1 MNQPRL
7 LAIIIGVTLLVG
19 LIDFWT
25 SAELVGSALFILPLI
40 LCVTQRSKWVLWSTA
55 SAATLLSIAV
65 GIWNFHHTQALTP
78 RALSPWLALAN
89 RALLIGSLLALAT
102 LIHLWIN
109 RCHQAALDAAK
120 IERNSNNLM
129 ARNEQL
135 ENELTKIKA
144 ANRGKRKP
152 LVLTIK
158 QYLSFAAQLSD
169 RHRTMV
175 VTAMCSGMRV
185 PEVLS
190 LRWDQV
196 DFVTGLLS
204 AQQSPVNAPMSEPK
218 TGMAKEEIPMDP
230 VLVEALLE
238 WRNKSP
244 GAGLVFPSHIT
255 GRCYHPGPIQQDYFR
270 PAARKLG
277 LGGLCWNTFR
287 NSYNVWIDEEGSSAG
302 VQQKLLRHP
311 AVPTIANN
319 SNGASK
325 PKAKANGKIA
335 RRIPPPPAEALPVPT
350 EAS

>member
-7 LAIIIGVTLLVG
+7 LTIIAGVTLLVS
-19 LIDFWT
+19 LVDFWT
-25 SAELVGSALFILPLI
+25 SAELGGSILFVLPLM
-40 LCVTQRSKWVLWSTA
+40 LCVTQRSKWVLWGTA
-55 SAATLLSIAV
+55 SAAALLSIAV
-65 GIWNFHHTQALTP
+65 GIWNFTRSTAVVPTSW
-78 RALSPWLALAN
+78 AAVVN
-89 RALLIGSLLALAT
+89 RALLIGSMLALAT
-102 LIHLWIN
+102 LIHLWID
-109 RCHQAALDAAK
+109 RRHHAELEAAR
-120 IERNSNNLM
+120 IERHSNSL
-129 ARNEQL
+129 ASRNEQL

-185 PEVLS
+185 AEVLS

-204 AQQSPVNAPMSEPK
+204 AQPAPANAPAGEPK
-218 TGMAKEEIPMDP
+218 TGMAKEQIPMDP

-255 GRCYHPGPIQQDYFR
+255 GRCYHAGPIQQDYFR

-277 LGGLCWNTFR
+277 LAGLCWNTFR
-287 NSYNVWIDEEGSSAG
+287 SSYTTWIDEEGSSAG
-302 VQQKLLRHP
+302 VHQKLMRHP
-311 AVPTIANN
+311 PVPNLATN

-325 PKAKANGKIA
+325 PKAKANGKLA
-335 RRIPPPPAEALPVPT
+335 RRMPPPPAESIQVPS

>member
-7 LAIIIGVTLLVG
+7 LAIIVGATLLVG
-19 LIDFWT
+19 LVDFRT
-25 SAELVGSALFILPLI
+25 SAELVASVFFIVPLI
-40 LCVTQRSKWVLWSTA
+40 LCVTQRSKWVLWGTA
-55 SAATLLSIAV
+55 SAATLLSIGV
-65 GIWNFHHTQALTP
+65 GIWNFHHIHPVAP
-78 RALSPWLALAN
+78 GPWLALAN
-89 RALLIGSLLALAT
+89 RALLIGSVLALAT

-109 RCHQAALDAAK
+109 KSHQAALEAVK
-120 IERNSNNLM
+120 IESHSNSL
-129 ARNEQL
+129 AVRNEHL

-204 AQQSPVNAPMSEPK
+204 AQQVPANAPAGELK
-218 TGMAKEEIPMDP
+218 TGMAKEQIPMDP
-230 VLVEALLE
+230 VLVEAMLE

-255 GRCYHPGPIQQDYFR
+255 GRCYHAGPIQQDYFR

-277 LGGLCWNTFR
+277 LAGLCWNTFR
-287 NSYNVWIDEEGSSAG
+287 SSYNAWIDEEGSSIG
-302 VQQKLLRHP
+302 VHQKLMRHP
-311 AVPTIANN
+311 PLPNLAAS

-325 PKAKANGKIA
+325 PKAKANGKLA
-335 RRIPPPPAEALPVPT
+335 RRMPPPQPAESIQVPT

>member
-1 MNQPRL
+1 MNPSRL
-7 LAIIIGVTLLVG
+7 LAIILGTTVLIGLV
-19 LIDFWT
+19 DFWT
-25 SAELVGSALFILPLI
+25 SADLVGSILFILPLT
-40 LCVTQRSKWVLWSTA
+40 LCGTQRSKWVLWGTA
-55 SAATLLSIAV
+55 SLATLLSMAA
-65 GIWNFHHTQALTP
+65 GIWGFHHTHPLTP
-78 RALSPWLALAN
+78 NPWLALTN
-89 RALLIGSLLALAT
+89 RALLIAGLLTLAT
-102 LIHLWIN
+102 LIHLWFN
-109 RCHQAALDAAK
+109 RVHHVMSDAK
-120 IERNSNNLM
+120 KVESHSNDLL

-175 VTAMCSGMRV
+175 VTAMCSGMRI

-190 LRWDQV
+190 LRWDQL

-204 AQQSPVNAPMSEPK
+204 AQPAPANTLIAEQK

-277 LGGLCWNTFR
+277 LAGLCWNTFR
-287 NSYNVWIDEEGSSAG
+287 NSYNAWIDEEGSSAG
-302 VQQKLLRHP
+302 VHQKLMRHP
-311 AVPTIANN
+311 PVPSLAAS

-325 PKAKANGKIA
+325 PKAKPNGKIA
-335 RRIPPPPAEALPVPT
+335 RRIPPPPAESIQVVT

>member
-1 MNQPRL
+1 MKQPRL
-7 LAIIIGVTLLVG
+7 LAIIIGVTLVIG
-19 LIDFWT
+19 VVDFWT
-25 SAELVGSALFILPLI
+25 SAQLLGTVLFFVPLI
-40 LCVTQRSKWVLWSTA
+40 LCVTQRSKWVLWGTA
-55 SAATLLSIAV
+55 ATATLLSMAV
-65 GIWNFHHTQALTP
+65 GIVNFHHTHAFN
-78 RALSPWLALAN
+78 PWLALAN
-89 RALLIGSLLALAT
+89 RTMLLGSLLALAT

-109 RCHQAALDAAK
+109 KSHQAMLDVAKVESHSNSLAAK
-120 IERNSNNLM
+120 
-129 ARNEQL
+129 NEHL

-204 AQQSPVNAPMSEPK
+204 AQQAPANALAGEPT

-277 LGGLCWNTFR
+277 LTGLCWNTFR
-287 NSYNVWIDEEGSSAG
+287 NSYNVWIGEEGSSAG
-302 VQQKLLRHP
+302 AQQKLMRHP
-311 AVPTIANN
+311 PVPSLATS

-325 PKAKANGKIA
+325 PKAKTNGKLA
-335 RRIPPPPAEALPVPT
+335 RRIPPPPAESIQVPV

>member
-1 MNQPRL
+1 MNRARL

-19 LIDFWT
+19 LVDFWT
-25 SAELVGSALFILPLI
+25 SAQLVGSILFILPLI
-40 LCVTQRSKWVLWSTA
+40 LCVTQRSKWVLWGTT
-55 SAATLLSIAV
+55 SAATLLITAV
-65 GIWNFHHTQALTP
+65 GVLSFHHTQAP
-78 RALSPWLALAN
+78 NPWLGLAN

-102 LIHLWIN
+102 LIHLWIDKT
-109 RCHQAALDAAK
+109 HQATLDAAK
-120 IERNSNNLM
+120 VESHSNSL
-129 ARNEQL
+129 AAKNEQL
-135 ENELTKIKA
+135 ENELTRIKA

-175 VTAMCSGMRV
+175 VTGMCSGMRV
-185 PEVLS
+185 HEVLA

-196 DFVTGLLS
+196 DFKTGVLS
-204 AQQSPVNAPMSEPK
+204 AQQTPANAPGGEPK
-218 TGMAKEEIPMDP
+218 TGMAQEQTPMDP

-255 GRCYHPGPIQQDYFR
+255 GRCYHPGPIQQGYFR

-277 LGGLCWNTFR
+277 LAGLCWNTFR
-287 NSYNVWIDEEGSSAG
+287 LSYTAWIDEEGSSAG
-302 VQQKLLRHP
+302 VHQKLMRHP
-311 AVPTIANN
+311 PEPNIATS

-325 PKAKANGKIA
+325 PKAKANGKVA
-335 RRIPPPPAEALPVPT
+335 RRIPPRAESFQVTT

>member
-1 MNQPRL
+1 MNQSRL
-7 LAIIIGVTLLVG
+7 LTIIFGTTVLIGLV
-19 LIDFWT
+19 DFWT
-25 SAELVGSALFILPLI
+25 SAEMVGCVLFILPLT
-40 LCVTQRSKWVLWSTA
+40 LCGTQRSKRVLWGTA
-55 SAATLLSIAV
+55 SLATLFSVAA
-65 GIWNFHHTQALTP
+65 GSWGFHHTQL
-78 RALSPWLALAN
+78 LSPNPWLSLVN
-89 RALLIGSLLALAT
+89 RALLILGLLTLAT
-102 LIHLWIN
+102 LIHLWFN
-109 RCHQAALDAAK
+109 NAHHVMLDARQIESHSNDLRAK
-120 IERNSNNLM
+120 
-129 ARNEQL
+129 NEQL
-135 ENELTKIKA
+135 ESELCRIKA

-158 QYLSFAAQLSD
+158 QYLGFAAQLSD

-175 VTAMCSGMRV
+175 VTAMCGGMRI

-204 AQQSPVNAPMSEPK
+204 AQPTPANTLISEQN
-218 TGMAKEEIPMDP
+218 TGLAKEEIFMDP

-277 LGGLCWNTFR
+277 LAGLSWNTFR
-287 NSYNVWIDEEGSSAG
+287 NSYNAWIDEEGSSAG
-302 VQQKLLRHP
+302 VHQKLMRHP
-311 AVPTIANN
+311 AVPSLATS

-325 PKAKANGKIA
+325 PKEKANGKVA
-335 RRIPPPPAEALPVPT
+335 RTIPPPPAESIQVAT